1 MLNIHRKNSFNSF
14 FYIYLGKVLAHAFFP
29 TNGNIHFD
37 ETEQFTENTNNGIN
51 LRMVAAHEIGIFTIK
66 NC

>member
-1 MLNIHRKNSFNSF
+1 MLNIHRKNLLRFF
-14 FYIYLGKVLAHAFFP
+14 FYFYLGKVLAHAFFP